1 MLKIKKNTIIFI
13 LLIIVILILLI
24 VNIYLFNE
32 TAQDKDKVMVT
43 EEFVYEKV
51 EGDFDKD
58 KTYYKRISYS
68 KFKKYFKSD
77 KLRIVAIIDNSSNTY
92 NKFLEVINKIAYYRR
107 TNIYLLETSKLSNK
121 NEAEFYNIDDRFK
134 DLESNYIITIRNNNV
149 LSLTTFDNEYLNK
162 LEEGLGE

>member
-107 TNIYLLETSKLSNK
+107 NIYLLETSKLSNK

>member
-1 MLKIKKNTIIFI
+1 MLKLKKNTIIFI
-13 LLIIVILILLI
+13 LLIVVVLILLT

-32 TAQDKDKVMVT
+32 IAQDKDKVIVT

-58 KTYYKRISYS
+58 KTYYKSINYS

-77 KLRIVAIIDNSSNTY
+77 KLRIVAVIDNSSNTY
-92 NKFLEVINKIAYYRR
+92 NKFLEVLNKIAYYRR

-121 NEAEFYNIDDRFK
+121 NAAEFYNIDDRFK
-134 DLESNYIITIRNNNV
+134 DLESNYIITIRNNKV

>member
-134 DLESNYIITIRNNNV
+134 DLESNYIITIRNNKV